1 MKKKTKFPKVSERV
15 IPGTI
20 EERNLSGPVNVY
32 HLSREEIEKQ
42 YGPVEPKVPTF
53 SDGWPTS
60 GKPNTRHIAKRVSPE
75 EESQFEE
82 EIFTEEDYIDP
93 EWGLQEALDKLIK
106 F

>member
-1 MKKKTKFPKVSERV
+1 MSKKTKFPKVSERV

-20 EERNLSGPVNVY
+20 QKSNLSGPVNVY

-42 YGPVEPKVPTF
+42 YGPVGPKVPTF
-53 SDGWPTS
+53 CKGWPTS
-60 GKPNTRHIAKRVSPE
+60 GKPNTRHIAKRLSAE
-75 EESQFEE
+75 EDPQFEE

-93 EWGLQEALDKLIK
+93 EWGLQEKLDKLIK